1 MSYILCYDHCLHQV
15 GELLQLV
22 LGDVDWFVGD
32 DPGDRLLAAGLG
44 EAAIVGDELVGGG
57 DQR

>member
-1 MSYILCYDHCLHQV
+1 M
-15 GELLQLV
+15 

-32 DPGDRLLAAGLG
+32 DPGDGLLAAGLG